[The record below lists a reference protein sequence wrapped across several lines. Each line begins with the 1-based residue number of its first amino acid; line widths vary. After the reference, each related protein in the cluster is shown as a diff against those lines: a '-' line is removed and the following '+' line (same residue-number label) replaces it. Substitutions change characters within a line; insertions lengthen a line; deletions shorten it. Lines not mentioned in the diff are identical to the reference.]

1 MPSMRALA
9 ASSSAWTSPLTSA
22 FDTPD
27 WIASVTASVLQ
38 PPARGAVVGVGRF
51 AEKRA
56 QQVVGAGVEV
66 GCILHPSPAS
76 PATNRDWAAT
86 VDGQLR
92 DLGFE
97 P

>member
-1 MPSMRALA
+1 M
-9 ASSSAWTSPLTSA
+9 
-22 FDTPD
+22 
-27 WIASVTASVLQ
+27 TAPTGNVDIT
-38 PPARGAVVGVGRF
+38 GVGINPFGRF

-56 QQVVGAGVEV
+56 RETLESDVEI

-76 PATNRDWAAT
+76 PATNRGWPAT
-86 VDGQLR
+86 VDTQLR